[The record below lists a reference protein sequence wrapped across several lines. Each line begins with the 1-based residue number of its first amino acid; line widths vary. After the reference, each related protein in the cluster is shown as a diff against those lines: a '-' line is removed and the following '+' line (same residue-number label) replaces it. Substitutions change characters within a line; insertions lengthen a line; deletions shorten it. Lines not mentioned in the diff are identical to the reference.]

1 MKKTFTFLFLLSG
14 FFSFSQLNK
23 VPVDEVRSDKLP
35 EPGFEAFRTI
45 DDDPATFYYSRSDQ
59 NSPDALDFF
68 FTKEVTSIKK
78 IVYTPAFIPDG
89 RWQLLD
95 VFYSTRSDPYKLIPI
110 ERGLRW
116 EPNFDTNE
124 IILAVAIP
132 EPYSISFWVREA
144 WNGFSS
150 CAEMEFYSEDT
161 PLFVPTV
168 TKTYGDADYFPGNIS
183 ADGVLVQSYSSSNTT
198 IATIENNKVHIVGAG
213 TAIITARLNDAT
225 TAQQTLTVN
234 KAALTVT
241 ADNKTKSHGAENP
254 VLTVSYLGFVKQ
266 EKASDLLTIPTAVTT
281 ATTFTEVGSYPITVD
296 GGASNNYEFTYVKG
310 TLTIEASLGTADF
323 NKNNLTY
330 YPNPVKDLWHVS
342 FDKEITH
349 ITVVNFLG
357 QTVAEKALHGTQGS
371 VDLSGFAPGV
381 YFIKVTAV
389 NGTETIKVIKE

>member
-23 VPVDEVRSDKLP
+23 VLVDEVTSIQQTD
-35 EPGFEAFRTI
+35 PGFEVSQII
-45 DDDPATFYYSRSDQ
+45 DNDPATFYRSQSNQ
-59 NSPDALDFF
+59 NGPDAVDFF
-68 FTKEVTSIKK
+68 FTAAVSSIKK
-78 IVYTPAFIPDG
+78 IVYTPAPGRDG
-89 RWQLLD
+89 HWQLLN
-95 VFYSTRSDPYKLIPI
+95 VYYRTQSDPNKFIPI
-110 ERGLRW
+110 ELNLRW
-116 EPNFDTNE
+116 EPNSATKE
-124 IILAVAIP
+124 IILEDAIK
-132 EPYSISFWVREA
+132 EPYAITFMVRQA

-198 IATIENNKVHIVGAG
+198 IATIENNKVHIVGVG
-213 TAIITARLNDAT
+213 TATITARLNDAT

-266 EKASDLLTIPTAVTT
+266 ETASDLLTIPTTVTT
-281 ATTFTEVGSYPITVD
+281 ATTFTEVGSYPITVH
-296 GGASNNYEFTYVKG
+296 GGVSNNYEFTYVKG